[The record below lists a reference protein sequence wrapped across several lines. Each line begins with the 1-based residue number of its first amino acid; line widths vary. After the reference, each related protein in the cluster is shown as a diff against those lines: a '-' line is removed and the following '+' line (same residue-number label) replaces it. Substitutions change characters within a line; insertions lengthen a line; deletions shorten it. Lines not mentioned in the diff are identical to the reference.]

1 MPDPELPTAPL
12 DRVLDR
18 VDQAWQPRRA
28 PHHVILGQSG
38 AGKTTLIKHL
48 LRLRLDE
55 RVLIID
61 PKPAPDPAW
70 DDVDGHPHTWG
81 RPVQHIGPGFGSD
94 REGGGPNGYWFRLV
108 ATPDREATGPALAG
122 ALDVVRAEGHAI
134 VVIDDAREVCRAYHK
149 HRLDQA
155 VESVM
160 NLGRSGA
167 TSVLLAT
174 QELGYVPGRN
184 QGAFNWVGHT
194 QGLDAAKGGAALLG
208 KSGKEWVETMNA
220 IPPYSWVYTDNRPG
234 NPGPVLTSGTL

>member
-1 MPDPELPTAPL
+1 MPHLPAAPL

-18 VDQAWQPRRA
+18 VDRAWQPRRA
-28 PHHVILGQSG
+28 AHHVILGQTG
-38 AGKTTLIKHL
+38 AGKTTLIKSL
-48 LRLRLDE
+48 LRLRLDA

-70 DDVDGHPHTWG
+70 DDVAGYPDTWG
-81 RPVQHIGPGFGSD
+81 TPVQHIAAGFGSD
-94 REGGGPNGYWFRLV
+94 REGGGPHGYWFRLV
-108 ATPDREATGPALAG
+108 ATPDREATGAALAA

-134 VVIDDAREVCRAYHK
+134 VVIDDAREVCRAYRAHK
-149 HRLDQA
+149 LDQA

-174 QELGYVPGRN
+174 QELGYVPGRA
-184 QGAFNWVGHT
+184 QGAFTWVGHT

-208 KSGKEWVETMNA
+208 KAGKAWVETMSA
-220 IPPYSWVYTDNRPG
+220 IPPYHWAYLDNRPG
-234 NPGPVLTSGTL
+234 NPGPVLTTESL